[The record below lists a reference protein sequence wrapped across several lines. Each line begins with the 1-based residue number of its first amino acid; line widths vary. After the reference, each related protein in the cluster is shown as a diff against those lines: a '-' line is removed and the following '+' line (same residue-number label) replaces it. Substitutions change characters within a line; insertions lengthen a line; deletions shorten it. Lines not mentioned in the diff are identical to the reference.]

1 MRKRMDGQ
9 VTVPWLVMNVME
21 VFLCPS
27 RGCFCTA
34 VALWRAR
41 NPERFN
47 CVTHAVLTS
56 TPDVSATPEVPGAD
70 SSVAADVIT
79 FAGISGDTNPVHL
92 NHEFASETMFE
103 GQIAHGMLTAS
114 FISTVIGTKLPGP
127 GCIYVSQNLRFK
139 APVKVGDTVTAT
151 CTVTRLIAEKRFIEM
166 DTVCSVGGEV
176 VLDGQAT
183 ILVPSKVKAN

>member
-1 MRKRMDGQ
+1 MQMEQAREAKRVKEANELLHGLYFEDIEEGMKDAYAK
-9 VTVPWLVMNVME
+9 TITN
-21 VFLCPS
+21 
-27 RGCFCTA
+27 
-34 VALWRAR
+34 
-41 NPERFN
+41 
-47 CVTHAVLTS
+47 
-56 TPDVSATPEVPGAD
+56 AD
-70 SSVAADVIT
+70 IIT

-151 CTVTRLIAEKRFIEM
+151 CTVRKKIPEKHMIEM
-166 DTVCSVGGEV
+166 ETVCSVGGKP
-176 VLDGQAT
+176 VLDGDAT
-183 ILVPSKVKAN
+183 ILVPLKANKA